1 MLGEFLGT
9 LTLIVLGC
17 GVGAGLNL
25 NKTMAHGQSDWFYV
39 TFAWGIAVTMGVYVA
54 ASFGAQGHLNPAVTI
69 AFAVAGTFPWSQ
81 VAPYLVGQ
89 FLGAFLGAVLVMIQ
103 FWPHFKATKDPKRNN
118 IGIFSTVPGI
128 RSNLFNFLSEL
139 IATFV
144 FMLVLYNLG
153 DFTTGLKPVVV
164 GLVIFVIGAGLGT
177 TTGFALGLYDHSST
191 EQIKSNVGLCLGTDA
206 GTVSWGFISNAF
218 ANDSEIN
225 HEKRKAAG

>member
-69 AFAVAGTFPWSQ
+69 AFAVAGTFPWSH
-81 VAPYLVGQ
+81 VVPYLVGQ

-103 FWPHFKATKDPKRNN
+103 FWPHFKATKDPKHNN

-139 IATFV
+139 IATFI

-164 GLVIFVIGAGLGT
+164 GLVIFVIG
-177 TTGFALGLYDHSST
+177 DDDW
-191 EQIKSNVGLCLGTDA
+191 LCAESG
-206 GTVSWGFISNAF
+206 S
-218 ANDSEIN
+218 
-225 HEKRKAAG
+225 